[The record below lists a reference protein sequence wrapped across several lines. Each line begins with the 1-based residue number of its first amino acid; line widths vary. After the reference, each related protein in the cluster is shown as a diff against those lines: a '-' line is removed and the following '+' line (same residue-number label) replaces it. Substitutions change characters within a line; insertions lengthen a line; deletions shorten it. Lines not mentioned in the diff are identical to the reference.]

1 MKIRK
6 IRETGAAGSGK
17 KILQRKQSRPKRVN
31 PQRQPARGGAP
42 PSDRPPAKGA
52 RPARDKPARAG
63 KPAAVTFAAL
73 LRPLIEEPAR
83 PLAAVN
89 RQNSPLA
96 HLDYPQEL
104 TIKNQAFALFWRHF
118 RLPGRPEPIIA
129 SPRPRHYRTTSK
141 RRTILR
147 GGALCLLFN
156 DRALR
161 SQKKPFVE
169 SPLEPREHGRIFA
182 FLQKKISEPAFRL
195 VAGHLNYL
203 IIRGGYSEHG
213 VIFNV
218 DTLNGPLVRKLKILA
233 EHLQKY
239 SPKVIAA
246 YIYPDPS
253 GSDYYLEE
261 RQPTDI
267 LQFKKLFGKTDLAVS
282 HHGCRYLYHPTS
294 FSQVNESMVPKML
307 EVAKELLAPQ
317 PGEALLDLYCGY
329 GLFSHFLASDY
340 KQVLG
345 VDSEGPSVRAAISN
359 KKFNPLSRTTRFLAR
374 RITARSVEEMPLPA
388 GQAVESILL
397 DPPRLGS
404 GEGVIAALARR
415 NPSRVLHVHCGVEQI
430 PSTIQQWQQSG
441 YHVGRIVPLDMFPGT
456 ANLEVLVLFVRGK
469 GRQGATTG

>member
-1 MKIRK
+1 M
-6 IRETGAAGSGK
+6 
-17 KILQRKQSRPKRVN
+17 QRKQSRPKRVN
-31 PQRQPARGGAP
+31 PQRQRARGG
-42 PSDRPPAKGA
+42 SQLNDRLSTKGVRPAKG
-52 RPARDKPARAG
+52 KPSSG
-63 KPAAVTFAAL
+63 SKPAAVTFAAL
-73 LRPLIEEPAR
+73 LLPLIDEPAR

-104 TIKNQAFALFWRHF
+104 TIKNQAFALFWKHF

-129 SPRPRHYRTTSK
+129 SPKPRHYRTTSK
-141 RRTILR
+141 RKTILR
-147 GGALCLLFN
+147 GGTLYLLFN

-161 SQKKPFVE
+161 AQKKPFVE

-203 IIRGGYSEHG
+203 IIRGSYQEHG

-233 EHLQKY
+233 EHLRKF
-239 SPKVIAA
+239 SPAVTAA

-267 LQFKKLFGKTDLAVS
+267 LQFKKLFGKADLVVS
-282 HHGCRYLYHPTS
+282 HHECRYVYHPTS

-317 PGEALLDLYCGY
+317 PGESLLDLYCGY
-329 GLFSHFLASDY
+329 GLFSHFLAPGY

-345 VDSEGPSVRAAISN
+345 VDSEGPSIRAAISN
-359 KKFNPLSRTTRFLAR
+359 KKFNPLSKAARFLAR
-374 RITARSVEEMPLPA
+374 RITERSVEEIPFPA

-397 DPPRLGS
+397 DPPRQGPR
-404 GEGVIAALARR
+404 EAVIAALARR
-415 NPSRVLHVHCGVEQI
+415 NPYKVLHVHCGVEQV
-430 PSTIQQWQQSG
+430 PSSIKQWQQSG
-441 YHVGRIVPLDMFPGT
+441 YHVVRIVPLDMFPGT
-456 ANLEVLVLFVRGK
+456 ANLEVLVLFARDK
-469 GRQGATTG
+469 GQQGDSNG